1 MSLGRNACD
10 GRLVAS
16 VRIVHARSRGLTHQR
31 TPFAPSVVSLSTWA
45 PGPVVSIAFPAN
57 RQTQRNPG
65 WKLMTLRE
73 KVRRSISHRTPTAE
87 KRCIEVRYDDT

>member
-16 VRIVHARSRGLTHQR
+16 VHIVHARLRGLTRQR
-31 TPFAPSVVSLSTWA
+31 TPFAPSVVSLSTWV
-45 PGPVVSIAFPAN
+45 PGRVVHTAFHAHHW
-57 RQTQRNPG
+57 TKRNPG

-73 KVRRSISHRTPTAE
+73 KVRWSINHSTPGVG
-87 KRCIEVRYDDT
+87 RDSCL

>member
-16 VRIVHARSRGLTHQR
+16 VRIVHAWLRGLIRQR

-45 PGPVVSIAFPAN
+45 PGQVVHIAFHAN
-57 RQTQRNPG
+57 HWTQRNAG
-65 WKLMTLRE
+65 WKLMTLRQ
-73 KVRRSISHRTPTAE
+73 KARWSINHRTPGVG
-87 KRCIEVRYDDT
+87 RDSFL